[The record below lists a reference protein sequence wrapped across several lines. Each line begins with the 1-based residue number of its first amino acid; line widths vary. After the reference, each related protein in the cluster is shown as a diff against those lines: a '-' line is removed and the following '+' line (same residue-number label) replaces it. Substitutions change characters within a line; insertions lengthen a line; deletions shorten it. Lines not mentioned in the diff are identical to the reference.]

1 MKNFIKVL
9 GVLGVFSLICG
20 CSDDGSS
27 HPLQPIS
34 GEESVD
40 SSSSAK
46 EKDASSSSKKEE
58 GSKDASSSS
67 KKSSDSKDT
76 TTIHEQVIITS
87 SGEEVSY
94 TYYSSAVTF
103 CWNEGCE
110 AQFPPSSSSAA
121 PASSESIVI
130 TVSSESSVPPEV
142 NGDRM
147 TDKRDNKSYKLQ
159 NVGSKLWMAEN
170 LKFETSNGSF
180 CSTEGGEDHCA
191 KYGRYYTYA
200 AAKRACPSGWR
211 LPKESEVLEADA
223 IVDHKWWSVGGRFKV
238 ADGKPTEYGMDN
250 EQGYIWTETNG
261 ENNSWRVK
269 NYDGDEEHA
278 MQSSSETE
286 RAYNVRCVQE

>member
-1 MKNFIKVL
+1 MKNLIKVL

-20 CSDDGSS
+20 CSDSES
-27 HPLQPIS
+27 NHPLKPAS
-34 GEESVD
+34 EEAVED
-40 SSSSAK
+40 SSSSTKDKEAK
-46 EKDASSSSKKEE
+46 SSSSKGETKA
-58 GSKDASSSS
+58 KSSSS
-67 KKSSDSKDT
+67 KGSKEGKDSKDT
-76 TTIHEQVIITS
+76 VEVHEQVIMTDSGAIANIT
-87 SGEEVSY
+87 Y
-94 TYYSSAVTF
+94 PSSAVCF
-103 CWNEGCE
+103 CWTEGCE
-110 AQFPPSSSSAA
+110 KDFSSSSAA
-121 PASSESIVI
+121 PASSETISI
-130 TVSSESSVPPEV
+130 TVSSESSEPPEV

-147 TDKRDNKSYKLQ
+147 TDKRDNKNYKLQ

-170 LKFETSNGSF
+170 LKFETSGSF

-211 LPKESEVLEADA
+211 LPTESEVLEADG

-238 ADGKPTEYGMDN
+238 SNGKATDFGLEN

-278 MQSSSETE
+278 MQSSDGAE